1 MAETSPGRELTRR
14 GAVFARLVLYEPGE
28 EPRAIAL
35 GKGDSGIGRA
45 EGNAIRLDDSRVSG
59 LHAELRRERS
69 TGRLEIEDQGSSN
82 GTYVNG
88 SRTVRS
94 VLDSNDVI
102 RVGDT
107 IGIVELGHQ
116 SRELASNPNRSLP
129 WMLLDAEVAQA
140 TEVEVPVLLVGPTGA
155 GKGYVAEWIARSS
168 GRSRPFVQVNCAA
181 LPAELVESELFGHTK
196 GAFTGATS
204 DKPGL
209 FETAHG
215 GTLFLDEIGAISPES
230 QAKLLTCIESGTVRR
245 VGSVA
250 VRDCDVRLLAA
261 TSLDVHEAIAAG
273 SFRRDLYYRLS
284 AIEIS
289 IMGLARRKIDI
300 LPLILKETGWG
311 DVGVLSAEALEG
323 FLLYDW
329 PGNVRELLNLARLLG
344 RGGSGSIDYHR
355 LPENM
360 TEFLRNRS
368 AAENAPKGRS
378 KAPPREVLEEGFA
391 AVSGNVSEL
400 ARRLG
405 KHRNQVVR
413 WLELY
418 GIGRE

>member
-14 GAVFARLVLYEPGE
+14 GAVFARMVLYEPGKA
-28 EPRAIAL
+28 PRAIAL
-35 GKGDSGIGRA
+35 GKGAVAIGRDT
-45 EGNAIRLDDSRVSG
+45 GNAIRLDDSRVSG
-59 LHAELRRERS
+59 FHAELCRDRA
-69 TGRLEIEDQGSSN
+69 TGRLEIADQGSSN

-88 SRTVRS
+88 NRTARS

-102 RVGDT
+102 RIGDT
-107 IGIVELGHQ
+107 IGVVELGHQ
-116 SRELASNPNRSLP
+116 SRELAANANRSLP
-129 WMLLDAEVAQA
+129 WILLDAEVAQA
-140 TEVEVPVLLVGPTGA
+140 SEVEVPVLLVGPTGA
-155 GKGYVAEWIARSS
+155 GKGFVAEWIARSS
-168 GRSRPFVQVNCAA
+168 GRSKPFVQVNCAA
-181 LPAELVESELFGHTK
+181 LPADLVESELFGHMK

-245 VGSVA
+245 VGAVA

-261 TSLDVHEAIAAG
+261 TSLDVHEAIAEG

-284 AIEIS
+284 AIEIA
-289 IMGLARRKIDI
+289 IPGLERRKIDI
-300 LPLILKETGWG
+300 LPIMLEETGWSDG
-311 DVGVLSAEALEG
+311 GALSAEALEG
-323 FLLYDW
+323 LLLHDW

-344 RGGSGSIDYHR
+344 RDSSAAIDYHR
-355 LPENM
+355 LPEAM
-360 TEFLRNRS
+360 TAFLRNRS
-368 AAENAPKGRS
+368 ATESASTGRS
-378 KAPPREVLEEGFA
+378 KAPPREVLEEGLA

-413 WLELY
+413 WLDLY
-418 GIGRE
+418 GIRGE